1 MNRKEILK
9 RMAKLVFF
17 IFILNFIAG
26 KLSWYIS
33 IWYFDMPMHFL
44 GGVFVGL
51 LSIYLSKYI
60 KLDFFNLNFKKQLL
74 YIFLFTLIVG
84 VGWEI
89 FEFIFNNV
97 IGGQY
102 FNTLDTISD
111 ICFDLAG
118 GFFSFLYIVKKNR
131 KVV

>member
-1 MNRKEILK
+1 MDRKKILK
-9 RMAKLVFF
+9 RMAQLVFF

-26 KLSWYIS
+26 KLYWYIS

-51 LSIYLSKYI
+51 LAVYCSKFVKI
-60 KLDFFNLNFKKQLL
+60 NLLELNFKEQIL
-74 YIFLFTLIVG
+74 YVFLFTLIVG
-84 VGWEI
+84 IGWEF
-89 FEFIFNNV
+89 FEIIFNN
-97 IGGQY
+97 ILGGQF

-111 ICFDLAG
+111 ICFDLSG
-118 GFFSFLYIVKKNR
+118 GLASYFVIMNKNM